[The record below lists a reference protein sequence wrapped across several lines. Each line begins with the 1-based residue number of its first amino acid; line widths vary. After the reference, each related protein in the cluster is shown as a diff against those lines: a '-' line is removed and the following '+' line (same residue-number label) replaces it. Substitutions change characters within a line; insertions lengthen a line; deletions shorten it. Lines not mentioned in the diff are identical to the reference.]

1 MDLSSIANSTSI
13 AQSDVHVVTNSSN
26 ESAADSVADTFSS
39 TNSVCRNHFLSSYE
53 DEGPD
58 GKKLWFPNVPDHFN
72 PVIGSVLR
80 SLEDCL
86 YFYDLYAEAAG
97 FNIKKASKNKDE
109 DGSVIY
115 QVYRC
120 NRSGRPVPKPLV
132 PPAIVNPPANVNA
145 SQSVPDPDS
154 SIPNK
159 PTKRKR
165 QRRKVSNRKSSSIK
179 VECEACIRFK
189 LIEGKIVIFKF
200 FEGHSHKLITER
212 NRNLLNKR
220 RKLDPEHMKF
230 LFKLSTQTNMG
241 GFKAHTL
248 FSALS
253 GGIDNVGPLPV
264 DFNNFHRDL
273 IQSLGDTDA
282 HIAIEQLLMKKNT
295 LPNFSVEYYCDH
307 NDFLRGV
314 FWADNISKLNYK
326 EFGDIV
332 GFDATYGTNMY
343 NMIFVPLT
351 GVDNHK
357 KLVGRELFSNK
368 DFRKQMNNIFW
379 NQELNAEKFEKCWQH
394 VLDEFGLHDVDW
406 FKDIYAMKEKWIP
419 CFFRDTPMPGLM
431 RTSSLCESENSFFI
445 KCKNKHSKLVEFF
458 SPFDVVVE
466 KQRHNNMVLEF
477 EMDNRSINCVTN
489 KLIELHARDFYTPTM
504 FLLVQEEIFQSSFS
518 CVQISSTIE
527 ENEGKQLCVIEEKFP
542 PPRLNWK
549 YRVTFD
555 VKTAEASCS
564 CLLFTREGR
573 LCRHIFYVYHVHDVV
588 AIPMV
593 HLLRRWSKEVSETFN
608 SIFVYSDD
616 KSESKKI
623 INHVFNKL
631 RKVSSL
637 YRDDLD
643 KLVSF
648 RDKFNVLIGDFLGST
663 SDEPST
669 STRGEHIN
677 RLWGFSKP
685 VNSNI
690 RAPENIRNKGQRR
703 SNRILSSKE
712 VAVKKHVKPRA
723 CKRCGILGHNVRT
736 CTTDL
741 TQLHNSKNKEK
752 NVIDCGIHDHNVR
765 TRTTDLTQLHNSN
778 NKGKNVID
786 FELEDESEEDDEDVA
801 YEDEDSDSD

>member
-1 MDLSSIANSTSI
+1 MDLSSIADSTSI

-39 TNSVCRNHFLSSYE
+39 TNSVCRNYFLSSYE

-80 SLEDCL
+80 SWEDCL
-86 YFYDLYAEAAG
+86 YFYDLYDEAAG
-97 FNIKKASKNKDE
+97 FNIKKAFENKDE
-109 DGSVIY
+109 DGLVIY

-154 SIPNK
+154 SIPDK
-159 PTKRKR
+159 PAKRKR

-220 RKLDPEHMKF
+220 RKLDPEHMEF
-230 LFKLSTQTNMG
+230 LFKLSTRSNMG

-295 LPNFSVEYYCDH
+295 LPNSST
-307 NDFLRGV
+307 
-314 FWADNISKLNYK
+314 DNISKLNYK

-343 NMIFVPLT
+343 NMVFVPLT

-357 KLVGRELFSNK
+357 KLVIFGAALLASESIESFSWFLDCFLKVFGTEPGLVSTDQDPAMLEVGRELFSNK

-406 FKDIYAMKEKWIP
+406 FKDMYAMNEKWIP
-419 CFFRDTPMPGLM
+419 CFFPRYTNGWID
-431 RTSSLCESENSFFI
+431 EN
-445 KCKNKHSKLVEFF
+445 
-458 SPFDVVVE
+458 
-466 KQRHNNMVLEF
+466 
-477 EMDNRSINCVTN
+477 
-489 KLIELHARDFYTPTM
+489 
-504 FLLVQEEIFQSSFS
+504 
-518 CVQISSTIE
+518 
-527 ENEGKQLCVIEEKFP
+527 
-542 PPRLNWK
+542 
-549 YRVTFD
+549 VTFD

-608 SIFVYSDD
+608 FIFVYSDD

-648 RDKFNVLIGDFLGST
+648 RDKFDVLIGYFLGST

-741 TQLHNSKNKEK
+741 TQLHNSKNKGK

-765 TRTTDLTQLHNSN
+765 TRTTDLTQLHNSK

>member
-1 MDLSSIANSTSI
+1 
-13 AQSDVHVVTNSSN
+13 
-26 ESAADSVADTFSS
+26 
-39 TNSVCRNHFLSSYE
+39 
-53 DEGPD
+53 
-58 GKKLWFPNVPDHFN
+58 
-72 PVIGSVLR
+72 
-80 SLEDCL
+80 
-86 YFYDLYAEAAG
+86 
-97 FNIKKASKNKDE
+97 
-109 DGSVIY
+109 
-115 QVYRC
+115 
-120 NRSGRPVPKPLV
+120 
-132 PPAIVNPPANVNA
+132 
-145 SQSVPDPDS
+145 
-154 SIPNK
+154 
-159 PTKRKR
+159 
-165 QRRKVSNRKSSSIK
+165 
-179 VECEACIRFK
+179 
-189 LIEGKIVIFKF
+189 
-200 FEGHSHKLITER
+200 
-212 NRNLLNKR
+212 
-220 RKLDPEHMKF
+220 
-230 LFKLSTQTNMG
+230 MG

-343 NMIFVPLT
+343 NMVFVPLT

-357 KLVGRELFSNK
+357 KLVIFGAALLASESIESFSWFLDCFLKVFVTEPGLVSTDQDPAMLEAIKIKFKTAQHRYVGRELFSNK
-368 DFRKQMNNIFW
+368 DFCKQMNNIFW

-406 FKDIYAMKEKWIP
+406 FKDMYAMKEKWIP
-419 CFFRDTPMPGLM
+419 CFFRDTPIAGLM

-445 KCKNKHSKLVEFF
+445 KCKNKHSKL
-458 SPFDVVVE
+458 
-466 KQRHNNMVLEF
+466 
-477 EMDNRSINCVTN
+477 
-489 KLIELHARDFYTPTM
+489 LIELHARDFYTPTM
-504 FLLVQEEIFQSSFS
+504 FLLVQEEIFQSSIS
-518 CVQISSTIE
+518 YVQISSTIG
-527 ENEGKQLCVIEEKFP
+527 ENEDKQLCVIEEKFP
-542 PPRLNWK
+542 LPRLNWK
-549 YRVTFD
+549 YRVTFN

-573 LCRHIFYVYHVHDVV
+573 LCRHIFYMYHVHDVV

-608 SIFVYSDD
+608 SIFVYYDD

-637 YRDDLD
+637 CRDDLD

-648 RDKFNVLIGDFLGST
+648 RDKFDVLICDFFGST

-690 RAPENIRNKGQRR
+690 RAPENIRNKGQHR

-712 VAVKKHVKPRA
+712 VVVKKHVKTSA
-723 CKRCGILGHNVRT
+723 CKRCGIHGHNVRT

-741 TQLHNSKNKEK
+741 TQLHNSK
-752 NVIDCGIHDHNVR
+752 
-765 TRTTDLTQLHNSN
+765 

-786 FELEDESEEDDEDVA
+786 FELEDESEEDDEDLA